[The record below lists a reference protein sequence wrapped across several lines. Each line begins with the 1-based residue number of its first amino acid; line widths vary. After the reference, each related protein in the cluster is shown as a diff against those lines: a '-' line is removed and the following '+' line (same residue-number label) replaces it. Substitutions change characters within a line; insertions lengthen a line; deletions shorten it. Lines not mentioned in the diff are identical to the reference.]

1 MKLISTYGVRLKLA
15 DSKPLTDTV
24 NLYREAVSFFLD
36 VIEEHWDTLSECG
49 GLNGCI
55 APVELLTHVTLKNPN
70 PVHNFDEP
78 FPNFPCYLRR
88 AAIKFAYG
96 SVSSYHSNL
105 NNWLE
110 EDKQTRGKQPSFPK
124 VGNICPTLYNGNCYM
139 RTGLYTAKVKAWVR
153 NTWDWVDVTF
163 RKTDMDYIQHH
174 CSFRKEC
181 APTLR
186 KRGKNWELDFPF
198 EENVKLQDTPVEKR
212 RIVAVDLGI
221 NNAATCC
228 VMESDGAVVG
238 REFLS
243 LTTDNGSLNHALSL
257 IKRAQQSGA
266 HHMPELWAKAN
277 GINRSIAEKTATFIV
292 NTAVMF
298 DADIV
303 VMEHLNLQG
312 KKKGSKRQRL
322 ALWKAKYVQ
331 KLVEDKCHRNGMRIS
346 TICAWNTSRLAFDG
360 SGFVKRGRQSE
371 KSGGSYSVCE
381 FTTGKVYNCDLN
393 ASYNIGARYF
403 IREILGSMPER
414 ARLLLEAKVPLAAK
428 RSTCTLST
436 LYDLRAA
443 IDEQAQRFAERT
455 MSGETR
461 DSDAPKGQ
469 PQEPFGS
476 TGQ

>member
-1 MKLISTYGVRLKLA
+1 MKLISTYGVRLHLA
-15 DSKPLTDTV
+15 DTKPLTDTV
-24 NLYREAVSFFLD
+24 RLYREAVSFFLD
-36 VIEEHWDTLSECG
+36 VIEEHWNTVCDCTSKTVKC
-49 GLNGCI
+49 
-55 APVELLTHVTLKNPN
+55 VTELLTHKTSHNPY
-70 PVHNFDEP
+70 PTHNFDER

-88 AAIKFAYG
+88 AAIAEAFGMA
-96 SVSSYHSNL
+96 SSYHSNL
-105 NNWLE
+105 NKWLE
-110 EDKQTRGKQPSFPK
+110 VDKKTHDKKPSFPK
-124 VGNICPTLYNGNCYM
+124 VGNISPTLYNGNCFM
-139 RTGLYTAKVKAWVR
+139 RTGVYAAKLKVWVR

-163 RKTDMDYIQHH
+163 RKTDITYIQHH

-198 EENVKLQDTPVEKR
+198 EENVKLQTTPVEKR

-243 LTTDNGSLNHALSL
+243 LTTDNGSLNHTLAL
-257 IKRAQQSGA
+257 IKRAQRSGA
-266 HHMPELWAKAN
+266 RQMPELWAKAN

-292 NTAVMF
+292 NTAVLY
-298 DADIV
+298 DADVV
-303 VMEHLNLQG
+303 VMEHLDLQG
-312 KKKGSKRQRL
+312 KKKGSKRHHL

-331 KLVEDKCHRNGMRIS
+331 KLVEDKCHHNGMRIS

-360 SGFVKRGRQSE
+360 SGFVKRGRLSE
-371 KSGGSYSVCE
+371 KTGGSYSVCE

-414 ARLLLEAKVPLAAK
+414 ARLLLEAKVPLAAR

-443 IDEQAQRFAERT
+443 IDEQARVCAERT
-455 MSGETR
+455 MSGEAR
-461 DSDAPKGQ
+461 ASDAPKGQ
-469 PQEPFGS
+469 PRMS
-476 TGQ
+476 LTAR